1 MKIRNKKTIS
11 GKMLEVDY
19 YPIFDDGRRVPTR
32 APKTKP
38 STEAQE
44 KYNRA
49 KAKKKIVRLVNA
61 NFDNTDF
68 FVHPTYEDFQAP
80 QTEEQARKD
89 IVNYLRR
96 IKTKR
101 KSELKKVSAEL
112 SELEEVCKESESKFL
127 AVRLDKLRHKVSK
140 LAEPFKYIYV
150 MERQEYKSG
159 ARKGQLNWHFHLFMS
174 GGLDAETVEAMWPYR
189 INCNRYQPEK
199 FGFEAA
205 AKYIAKDPCGSKS
218 FAYSKNLTQPTVLE
232 PKDGRVTK
240 RYVERIARE
249 RVDDK
254 DFWEKKFKGYRFVKL
269 VKKFNEFNLNW
280 YVSVIMVKA
289 GTGEPLVN
297 PGAYDDWLD
306 DVC

>member
-101 KSELKKVSAEL
+101 KSELKKVVWSTPKQVLKNTLVVIACVL
-112 SELEEVCKESESKFL
+112 VVGVF
-127 AVRLDKLRHKVSK
+127 
-140 LAEPFKYIYV
+140 I
-150 MERQEYKSG
+150 
-159 ARKGQLNWHFHLFMS
+159 WLFDFVAQV
-174 GGLDAETVEAMWPYR
+174 GITAL
-189 INCNRYQPEK
+189 INA
-199 FGFEAA
+199 F
-205 AKYIAKDPCGSKS
+205 
-218 FAYSKNLTQPTVLE
+218 
-232 PKDGRVTK
+232 
-240 RYVERIARE
+240 
-249 RVDDK
+249 
-254 DFWEKKFKGYRFVKL
+254 
-269 VKKFNEFNLNW
+269 
-280 YVSVIMVKA
+280 
-289 GTGEPLVN
+289 
-297 PGAYDDWLD
+297 
-306 DVC
+306 